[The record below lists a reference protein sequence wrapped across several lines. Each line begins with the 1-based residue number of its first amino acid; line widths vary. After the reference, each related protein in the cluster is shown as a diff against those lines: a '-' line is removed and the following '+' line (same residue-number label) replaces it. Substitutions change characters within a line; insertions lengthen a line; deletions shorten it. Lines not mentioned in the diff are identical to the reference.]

1 MTDLLNSLLST
12 LDEQR
17 RRVLQTLDGLP
28 DEAMTGSMVPSGW
41 APLGVIR
48 HLTIDVEHFWFQ
60 GVVAGEALDLP
71 TDDDVWHPTPWPARQ
86 LVVNEYQAAAA
97 RSDDII
103 RATPLDALPPTQALS
118 AYPWAPGGACW
129 RRCCTSSRRRPRMP
143 ATSTLHASS
152 SMAVKTSSSRSSR
165 GLTPEGWIGAK

>member
-28 DEAMTGSMVPSGW
+28 DEATTGSMVPSGW

-60 GVVAGEALDLP
+60 GVVAGQALDLP

-103 RATPLDALPPTQALS
+103 RATPLDALPSTQALS
-118 AYPWAPGGACW
+118 AYPWAP
-129 RRCCTSSRRRPRMP
+129 RRSLLT
-143 ATSTLHASS
+143 TVLHVITETA
-152 SMAVKTSSSRSSR
+152 AHAGHLDIARELIDGRQNLVLTDFTGPDAR
-165 GLTPEGWIGAK
+165 GLDRS